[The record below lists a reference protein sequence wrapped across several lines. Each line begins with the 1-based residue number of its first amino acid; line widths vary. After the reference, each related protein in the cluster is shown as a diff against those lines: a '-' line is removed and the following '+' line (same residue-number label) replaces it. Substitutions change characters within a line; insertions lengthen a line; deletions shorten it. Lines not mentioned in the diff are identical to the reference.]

1 MNKRKILVIGYDSEE
16 LVKALLRLADAAS
29 KANESI
35 KLANRSICDFSPIQT
50 KFGKGD
56 RRKNKKQFMNQINRK
71 R

>member
-1 MNKRKILVIGYDSEE
+1 MNKRKILVIGTDTDE
-16 LVKALLRLADAAS
+16 LVQALLKLSEAGS
-29 KANESI
+29 KADESI
-35 KLANRSICDFSPIQT
+35 KLVNRYIRDFSPIQT

>member
-1 MNKRKILVIGYDSEE
+1 MRKKKVLIMGATSDEVA
-16 LVKALLRLADAAS
+16 KALLKLSETCIDLKKSFEITS
-29 KANESI
+29 KAVETI
-35 KLANRSICDFSPIQT
+35 SPIQT

>member
-1 MNKRKILVIGYDSEE
+1 MNKRKILVIGADADE
-16 LVKALLRLADAAS
+16 LVHALLKLSSAAS

-35 KLANRSICDFSPIQT
+35 KLVNRSIRGFSTIQT

-56 RRKNKKQFMNQINRK
+56 RRKNKKQFMKQINRK